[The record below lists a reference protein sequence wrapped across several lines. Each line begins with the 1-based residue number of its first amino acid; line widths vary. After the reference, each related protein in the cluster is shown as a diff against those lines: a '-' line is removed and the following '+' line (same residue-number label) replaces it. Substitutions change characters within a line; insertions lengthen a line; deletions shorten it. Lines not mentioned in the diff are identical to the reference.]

1 MLSLLQMQSILY
13 HNSSGAQAFTGN
25 LKKKEVHRAIT
36 LHPVKSPPHMYRLH
50 NYMRVGV
57 GTRVT
62 LHALMLIVSS
72 ASCESSFLFPFQ
84 GLQIQELQ
92 QERLNLHRDIHAMAK
107 QLELSVENFKNLEIA
122 DGVPLFPASP
132 HSKDYPGDTEIL
144 GKISVTCTIYFER
157 E

>member
-57 GTRVT
+57 GSRNVT
-62 LHALMLIVSS
+62 HALMLIVSS
-72 ASCESSFLFPFQ
+72 AGCESSFSVSVSGSSDSRAAAREAESSQGHSRHGETVGTQRGEFQ
-84 GLQIQELQ
+84 ESRDCRRRAAASCHTTLQ
-92 QERLNLHRDIHAMAK
+92 RLSR
-107 QLELSVENFKNLEIA
+107 
-122 DGVPLFPASP
+122 
-132 HSKDYPGDTEIL
+132 
-144 GKISVTCTIYFER
+144 
-157 E
+157 

>member
-25 LKKKEVHRAIT
+25 LKRKEVHRAIT

-57 GTRVT
+57 GSRNVTRVN
-62 LHALMLIVSS
+62 VNR
-72 ASCESSFLFPFQ
+72 FLCRLRKLLFCVPSQ

-107 QLELSVENFKNLEIA
+107 QLGLSVENFKNLEIA
-122 DGVPLFPASP
+122 DGVPLLPVSP

-144 GKISVTCTIYFER
+144 GET
-157 E
+157 